1 MRRGFS
7 WTLVLILFCALLGGA
22 LVRRQAASVIG
33 KGAALEI
40 ALDDAGLTRS
50 QTSEKEVDYDHGYYT
65 VEFESGRGFY
75 FYVINAH
82 TGEILNMEIV

>member
-7 WTLVLILFCALLGGA
+7 WTLVLILFFALLGGA
-22 LVRRQAASVIG
+22 FVRRQAASVIG

-65 VEFESGRGFY
+65 VEFEENRRHRFSLFESRDD
-75 FYVINAH
+75 
-82 TGEILNMEIV
+82 